1 MKYQSKKHPEVIA
14 SLDSKNE
21 KFKTVILIYLTGPDA
36 GKSVSITE
44 STFKRWW
51 KKYEEPEQLNSDGT
65 ITKEEDV
72 VAPTPTSP
80 LDNLGIDYDKVN
92 EPYPEPKEQKY
103 IKKPESVVAYENRR
117 RKHNDDLPEF
127 DDMAEILSSV
137 VKKVNKGYV
146 RLEDGTTI
154 WRKPTLIN
162 VYAADKTWETLTEAG
177 FKSRVNTY
185 GKSKTVDKDR
195 PYAFDIYSKEDFD
208 RVVAALLA

>member
-14 SLDSKNE
+14 RLDSKNE
-21 KFKTVILIYLTGPDA
+21 KFKTVMLIYLTGSDA

-44 STFKRWW
+44 ATFKRWW
-51 KKYEEPEQLNSDGT
+51 KKYEGEVDTGVPPMVK
-65 ITKEEDV
+65 KETENV
-72 VAPTPTSP
+72 QPASTSP
-80 LDNLGIDYDKVN
+80 LDSLGIDYDKVN

-127 DDMAEILSSV
+127 DDMTAILSSV

-154 WRKPTLIN
+154 WRKPTLVN
-162 VYAADKTWETLTEAG
+162 VYAADKTWEILTQAG

-185 GKSKTVDKDR
+185 GKSKTIDKDR

>member
-80 LDNLGIDYDKVN
+80 LDSLGIDYDKVN

-127 DDMAEILSSV
+127 DDMTAILSSV

-162 VYAADKTWETLTEAG
+162 VYAADKTWEILTEAG

-185 GKSKTVDKDR
+185 GKSKTIDKDR

>member
-14 SLDSKNE
+14 SLDFKDE
-21 KFKTVILIYLTGPDA
+21 KFKTVMLIYLTGPDA

-65 ITKEEDV
+65 ITKEEDA
-72 VAPTPTSP
+72 VAPAPTSP
-80 LDNLGIDYDKVN
+80 LDSLGIDYDKVN

-127 DDMAEILSSV
+127 DDMSEILSSV

-162 VYAADKTWETLTEAG
+162 VYAADKTWEILTKAG

-195 PYAFDIYSKEDFD
+195 PYAFDIRSKEDFD